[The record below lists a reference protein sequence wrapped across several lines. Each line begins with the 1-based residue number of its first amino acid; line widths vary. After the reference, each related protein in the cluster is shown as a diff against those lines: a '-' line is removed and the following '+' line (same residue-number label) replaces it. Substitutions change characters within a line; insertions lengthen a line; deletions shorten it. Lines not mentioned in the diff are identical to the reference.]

1 MSKSPDSSQKPKLFK
16 VTEENNGSRRK
27 RPALDIRRSLTM
39 EDKVNNVCENPMTDK
54 TLDEMTMLES
64 DVETKKASVKVVIS
78 DSRLSVRMPQNG
90 VASSLIKTSCS
101 ENGSLL

>member
-1 MSKSPDSSQKPKLFK
+1 
-16 VTEENNGSRRK
+16 
-27 RPALDIRRSLTM
+27 M

-64 DVETKKASVKVVIS
+64 DVETKKKASMKVVIS